1 MTRIS
6 GFHGWERDWVRAATT
21 ATTWA
26 SVRALWRGEGDRALG
41 DGLGDGQGAARFT
54 GEVAEALPDV
64 ITDDTDFGISRMG
77 EGLGQGGDD
86 GDGACHVSTGWVSL
100 SSSSSG

>member
-1 MTRIS
+1 MGEGLGQS
-6 GFHGWERDWVRAATT
+6 GDDGVDLGFGEGV
-21 ATTWA
+21 
-26 SVRALWRGEGDRALG
+26 VEGEGDRALG
-41 DGLGDGQGAARFT
+41 DGLGDGQGAARFA

-86 GDGACHVSTGWVSL
+86 CDGACHVFTGWVSL